1 MKKQTLLTVL
11 LISFALTACSSH
23 AVKGNSKPR
32 KTVSDIMKGQYGKTT
47 KKKESFRKGPQSFG
61 VPYVA
66 PNRADYTRTQA
77 KELNGI
83 FSRLPN
89 PDICMYIDPH
99 LSIEGATIPG
109 YTSCFSMYEKNQY
122 ALPGEM
128 TAIWQKRN

>member
-1 MKKQTLLTVL
+1 M
-11 LISFALTACSSH
+11 
-23 AVKGNSKPR
+23 
-32 KTVSDIMKGQYGKTT
+32 
-47 KKKESFRKGPQSFG
+47 
-61 VPYVA
+61 PYVV
-66 PNRADYTRTQA
+66 PDMADYTRTQA

-83 FSRLPN
+83 FPRLPN
-89 PDICMYIDPH
+89 PDVCMYIDPH